1 MLCDRKGKY
10 DKQDRQCFPEVG
22 SAKFFVTMFGL
33 FDIADWETQVV
44 YSNNA
49 NYTIQAYKTFWS
61 TKRKC
66 LPTYGGGT
74 ILVKQHNPGNR
85 LLQTPEQT
93 YPLGIANL
101 TYHLWKKALQK
112 RKSCK
117 FPFVYKQITF
127 NACTT
132 LDSEDGTPW
141 CSTKVDQ
148 RTRKHIEREGAYGE
162 CLNDTCKIVPFS
174 NANETS
180 LLSAE

>member
-1 MLCDRKGKY
+1 MCKNQSKY
-10 DKQDRQCFPEVG
+10 KNTAFR
-22 SAKFFVTMFGL
+22 MF
-33 FDIADWETQVV
+33 A
-44 YSNNA
+44 
-49 NYTIQAYKTFWS
+49 IQNW
-61 TKRKC
+61 
-66 LPTYGGGT
+66 
-74 ILVKQHNPGNR
+74 IN
-85 LLQTPEQT
+85 LL
-93 YPLGIANL
+93 
-101 TYHLWKKALQK
+101 KKALQK

-117 FPFVYKQITF
+117 FPFVYKQIIF